1 MNDEPL
7 NHLSCRIFC
16 EADSRPKELAE
27 LLTARGGSS
36 FRLSSGPVSSFIHNE
51 IGELEIR
58 RNEDRN
64 DVLAQQFPDG
74 FLHFHYVLELYP
86 RSTPRRE
93 DEVNYVARL
102 LQTLWSSG
110 FPAVASCDYENELP
124 HHGGYRDTSL
134 PWPAGIVTA

>member
-1 MNDEPL
+1 MSDELL
-7 NHLSCRIFC
+7 NHLTCKIFC
-16 EADSRPKELAE
+16 EANSRPRELAE
-27 LLTARGGSS
+27 LLAAREGPS
-36 FRLSSGPVSSFIHNE
+36 FRLWSGPVSSSIGNE

-58 RNEDRN
+58 RNEDRD

-93 DEVNYVARL
+93 DEVKYVARL
-102 LQTLWSSG
+102 LETLWSRG
-110 FPAVASCDYENELP
+110 FPAVASCDYEDELP

-134 PWPAGIVTA
+134 PWPSGIVSA